1 MKKILLYI
9 TLFIGLLSLDACQNE
24 EVVSEMGYLRLDIEA
39 NAYVHP
45 KTKIIENYDPKQI
58 AVQIKNAQN
67 EVVESTT
74 DWTSWQNKDISLAPG
89 SYSVVASSN
98 GFDGLESG
106 FDIPYYVGSTQVNI
120 SGGTRVT
127 AEVECTL
134 ANVKVTVNYDDNFK
148 KAFKNATAK
157 VASVR
162 EGVASLDFI
171 MNTTTASGYFPA
183 DNLTSTLTVINQ
195 SDKEYSQTY
204 EITNVQPRDHYIL
217 NYKVAGQGSMGG
229 VDITVDEGETIY
241 TFSVVVPT
249 QATTQLQ
256 TNPANAWSNFAYA
269 SGVIT
274 AFEGTP
280 YDANVHFEYKAN
292 NTDTWTRVAAAPN
305 GDNYTATLSDLTPE
319 TKYTYRMIYVNGSE
333 TFTGNEE
340 TFTTE
345 ASAQLPNCKFDN
357 WIKSSNTIYPTSEAD
372 NTLYGYSYWD
382 TSNPGTTQGLGSLS
396 GVGNTTEGSSEV
408 VDPKKGGMS
417 AKLTS
422 SAAMGKY
429 AAASLYTGSFGGLVN
444 MTDGAFI
451 NFGRPFT
458 SRPTQMRGFFKY
470 APVNIDY
477 RGKNTPEG
485 EGLIGTPDQCA
496 IYIALTTEAIT
507 VNNTDVSSFVKW
519 ESDTRV
525 IAYGALPA
533 SECISTNREWK
544 EFTID
549 LKYKD
554 LTTKPTHVIAVFTC
568 SRYGDYFTGGKGSQ
582 MFVDET
588 ELIYGNNPQKQ

>member
-1 MKKILLYI
+1 MKKQNYIICLLM
-9 TLFIGLLSLDACQNE
+9 LAGWLGACQNE
-24 EVVSEMGYLRLDIEA
+24 DSIGEMGYLRLDIEA

-67 EVVESTT
+67 EVVKSTT

-148 KAFKNATAK
+148 KAFKSATAK

-195 SDKEYSQTY
+195 SDKEHSQTY

-249 QATTQLQ
+249 QASTQLQ

-269 SGVIT
+269 SGAIT

-280 YDANVHFEYKAN
+280 DDAYVHFEYKAN

-319 TKYTYRMIYVNGSE
+319 TKYTYRMVYDNGSD

-340 TFTTE
+340 AFTTE
-345 ASAQLPNCKFDN
+345 AQNKIPNLSFDDWYKNGKSYYACKEADFAQKFWDSGNEGANSVSAVN
-357 WIKSSNTIYPTSEAD
+357 PTSPEETDKIKGTAARLASKAVFNVFAAGNIYTGD
-372 NTLYGYSYWD
+372 YVKTVGLGAELDFGQPFKERPSKLTGYYKY
-382 TSNPGTTQGLGSLS
+382 NPGTVDKVKGDNPQL
-396 GVGNTTEGSSEV
+396 NEG
-408 VDPKKGGMS
+408 D
-417 AKLTS
+417 
-422 SAAMGKY
+422 
-429 AAASLYTGSFGGLVN
+429 
-444 MTDGAFI
+444 
-451 NFGRPFT
+451 
-458 SRPTQMRGFFKY
+458 Q
-470 APVNIDY
+470 
-477 RGKNTPEG
+477 
-485 EGLIGTPDQCA
+485 DQCA
-496 IYIALTTEAIT
+496 IYMMLCDWTAPFRVIT
-507 VNNTDVSSFVKW
+507 SNNQFVNPNDKS
-519 ESDTRV
+519 V
-525 IAYGALPA
+525 IAYGELPKEKCSVA
-533 SECISTNREWK
+533 SMTAYEKFS
-544 EFTID
+544 ID
-549 LKYKD
+549 LKYRD
-554 LTTKPTHVIAVFTC
+554 LTRKPTYILLVC
-568 SRYGDYFTGGKGSQ
+568 SASKYGDYFVGSTSSVLLIDE
-582 MFVDET
+582 FDFEYGEPTVDPDY
-588 ELIYGNNPQKQ
+588 IK